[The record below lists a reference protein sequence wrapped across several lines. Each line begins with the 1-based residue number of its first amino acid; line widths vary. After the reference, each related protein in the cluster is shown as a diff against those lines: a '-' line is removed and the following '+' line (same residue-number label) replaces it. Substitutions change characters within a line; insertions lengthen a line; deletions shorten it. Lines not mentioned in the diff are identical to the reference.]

1 MFIRQND
8 TGKVAIGVAVDIADG
23 YTMNTALTLT
33 SADSAR
39 AILGDDT
46 TVDISGYTMA
56 AVTSCDGMYQLTLQT
71 GITDTTGPLDIIIE
85 DVDRIL
91 PIYQRFYVV
100 EEEVYDAL
108 YAPSAAGFAATSTI
122 TIAQLAAAAPPA
134 TPTMEEA
141 IMYLYTEYVRNKTV
155 TDGPSNLKEV
165 YDDAGSGVIYKKTV
179 TDSASILTVAE
190 AVSGP

>member
-8 TGKVAIGVAVDIADG
+8 TGKVAIGVAVNIADG

-46 TVDISGYTMA
+46 TVDISGYTMT

-100 EEEVYDAL
+100 EETVYDGL
-108 YAPSAAGFAATSTI
+108 YAPSAAGFAATATI
-122 TIAQLAAAAPPA
+122 TGAAPANTTKPPA
-134 TPTMEEA
+134 TPIEREMLQ
-141 IMYLYTEYVRNKTV
+141 YLYWRLVYGKITFDATEELVFADDGTTQLYTKSISDAAGTV
-155 TDGPSNLKEV
+155 TYGKSA
-165 YDDAGSGVIYKKTV
+165 AGS
-179 TDSASILTVAE
+179 
-190 AVSGP
+190 